1 MIRLDVPLTN
11 VLKEQ
16 DVLTDHLTKDVTIM
30 ILAPSIDVTKLKVVS
45 IHLWYVTIK
54 ILAPKINVLTDNVN
68 SFINAKQE
76 IDAPLLNV
84 IQEKDACKLLK
95 IVMITTNVPKILVTQ
110 EKDALIPYFL
120 VMMEILVLLTLAVH
134 TEVALTNQ

>member
-1 MIRLDVPLTN
+1 
-11 VLKEQ
+11 
-16 DVLTDHLTKDVTIM
+16 M